1 MDIDETL
8 KQRGGRYGSLK
19 DNAEVAQMLMKV
31 VEVYAPNYSQLENPH
46 KEALHM
52 IFHKIARMVCG
63 DVMYSDN
70 MHDVAGYAKLLE
82 DWQLEQGEQNG

>member
-1 MDIDETL
+1 MTIDETL
-8 KQRGGRYGSLK
+8 KQRGGRYGSLE

-31 VEVYAPNYSQLENPH
+31 VEIYGSNHSQLQNPH

-70 MHDVAGYAKLLE
+70 MHDIAGYAKLLE